1 MSRPVI
7 LYVPGA
13 WHSPDA
19 FDKVIALLSAKRFP
33 SRKIHLPSVDRSPA
47 VSSIEPDV
55 EAIRSVAL
63 SEMQQ
68 GHDICVVCHSYS
80 GVPTSQALRGLG
92 RPQTAGGG
100 RVSAIIYIAACLL
113 FEGVSLSG
121 ANTAHGGAVQSDAYK
136 LPDDGNLLLNKDVNT
151 AHGFYNDLSLEEAA
165 YWVSKL
171 GTHSA
176 VTLDLPA
183 NYAAWKDIPSWYLLC
198 MQDKTIMPE
207 TQRAFVK
214 KAREYLDEAGGPGT
228 GAHRLRMEEIDA
240 GHSPFLSRPE
250 RTAAFIEK
258 AATSDLN

>member
-33 SRKIHLPSVDRSPA
+33 SRKIHLPSVDRSPP

-63 SEMQQ
+63 FEMQQ
-68 GHDICVVCHSYS
+68 GHDICVVCHSYG
-80 GVPTSQALRGLG
+80 GVPTSQALKGLG

-100 RVSAIIYIAACLL
+100 RLSAIIYIAAGLL
-113 FEGVSLSG
+113 FEGVTLSG
-121 ANTAHGGAVQSDAYK
+121 AIAAHGGANESDAYK
-136 LPDDGNLLLNKDVNT
+136 LLDDGNILLNKDVNT
-151 AHGFYNDLSLEEAA
+151 AYGFYADLPLEEAA

-176 VTLDLPA
+176 VTLNSPA
-183 NYAAWKDIPSWYLLC
+183 NYAAWKDIPSWYLIC
-198 MQDKTIMPE
+198 MQDKALKPE
-207 TQRAFVK
+207 TQRALVK
-214 KAREYLDEAGGPGT
+214 EAREYLDEAGGPGT
-228 GAHRLRMEEIDA
+228 GAHMLRMEEIDSS
-240 GHSPFLSRPE
+240 HSPFLSRPE
-250 RTAAFIEK
+250 QTAAFIEK
-258 AATSDLN
+258 AATPELN